1 GLVMG
6 DLDFFNILIFIAGGF
21 TASAITALAGFA
33 FGIIA
38 AGPWLHVLTP
48 SQTTALIVAYGLLV
62 QGYTVW
68 KLRAAIKIG
77 ALSPFLLGG
86 AIGSPLGVVSAPH
99 LRLGVGAVLIAYAAY
114 GLLRPNLPNFAG
126 ASRFIDALV
135 GFFGG
140 VLGGATGLAGIVVMI
155 WSGRRGWST
164 DEQRA
169 VFQPAGVANF
179 AMIALWIGGVGAL
192 DRDIMIL
199 FATGL
204 PAILAGLWIGF
215 VLYRK
220 IDEAG
225 FRKIVLILLLVSGVT
240 VFFLLRSNVRHDSCQ
255 LRANLSSGGLI

>member
-1 GLVMG
+1 MG

-77 ALSPFLLGG
+77 RLSPFLLGG
-86 AIGSPLGVVSAPH
+86 AIGSPLGVQLLSWVSATH

-155 WSGRRGWST
+155 WSGLRGWP
-164 DEQRA
+164 QRA
-169 VFQPAGVANF
+169 AERLTATLWFCLRPACRQFWPGY
-179 AMIALWIGGVGAL
+179 GS
-192 DRDIMIL
+192 
-199 FATGL
+199 
-204 PAILAGLWIGF
+204 
-215 VLYRK
+215 
-220 IDEAG
+220 
-225 FRKIVLILLLVSGVT
+225 VSYFTERSMRRAFGRS
-240 VFFLLRSNVRHDSCQ
+240 FLSCCWFPE
-255 LRANLSSGGLI
+255 

>member
-1 GLVMG
+1 MVMD
-6 DLDFFNILIFIAGGF
+6 DLNLFSFLIFIAGGF
-21 TASAITALAGFA
+21 AASVITALAGFA

-62 QGYTVW
+62 QGYSVW
-68 KLRAAIKIG
+68 KLRTAIKIG
-77 ALSPFLLGG
+77 RLFPFLLGG
-86 AIGSPLGVVSAPH
+86 AIGSALGVQLLSWVSATH
-99 LRLGVGAVLIAYAAY
+99 LRLGVGAVLIAYGGY
-114 GLLRPNLPNFAG
+114 GLLRPNLPSFAG

-155 WSGRRGWST
+155 WSGLRGWSK

-192 DRDIMIL
+192 DRDTMIL

-215 VLYRK
+215 ALYRK
-220 IDEAG
+220 TNEAG

-240 VFFLLRSNVRHDSCQ
+240 LFF
-255 LRANLSSGGLI
+255 

>member
-1 GLVMG
+1 MG
-6 DLDFFNILIFIAGGF
+6 DLDFFSILIFIAAGF
-21 TASAITALAGFA
+21 AASAITALAGFA

-62 QGYTVW
+62 QGYSVW
-68 KLRAAIKIG
+68 KWRAAIKIG
-77 ALSPFLLGG
+77 RLSPFLLGG
-86 AIGSPLGVVSAPH
+86 AIGSPLGVQLLSWVSATH
-99 LRLGVGAVLIAYAAY
+99 LRLGVGAVLIAYAAF
-114 GLLRPNLPNFAG
+114 GLVRPNLPNFAG

-155 WSGRRGWST
+155 WSGMRGWPK

-192 DRDIMIL
+192 DRDTMVL

-240 VFFLLRSNVRHDSCQ
+240 LFF
-255 LRANLSSGGLI
+255 

>member
-1 GLVMG
+1 VASRSHAFANDGADRRLWSAGARLFGVEVARSHQ
-6 DLDFFNILIFIAGGF
+6 IGGF
-21 TASAITALAGFA
+21 
-33 FGIIA
+33 
-38 AGPWLHVLTP
+38 
-48 SQTTALIVAYGLLV
+48 
-62 QGYTVW
+62 
-68 KLRAAIKIG
+68 
-77 ALSPFLLGG
+77 SPFLLGG
-86 AIGSPLGVVSAPH
+86 AIGSPLGVQLLSWVSATH
-99 LRLGVGAVLIAYAAY
+99 LRLGVGAVLIAYAAF

-155 WSGRRGWST
+155 WSGLRGWSK

-192 DRDIMIL
+192 DRDTMVL

-240 VFFLLRSNVRHDSCQ
+240 LFF
-255 LRANLSSGGLI
+255 

>member
-1 GLVMG
+1 MG
-6 DLDFFNILIFIAGGF
+6 DLDFFSILIFIAAGF
-21 TASAITALAGFA
+21 AASAITALAGFA

-62 QGYTVW
+62 QGYSVW

-77 ALSPFLLGG
+77 RLAPFLLGG
-86 AIGSPLGVVSAPH
+86 AIGGPLGVQLLSWVSATH
-99 LRLGVGAVLIAYAAY
+99 LRLGVGAVLIAYAAF
-114 GLLRPNLPNFAG
+114 GLVRPNLPNFAG

-155 WSGRRGWST
+155 WSGLRGWSK

-179 AMIALWIGGVGAL
+179 AMIALWIGASERL
-192 DRDIMIL
+192 T
-199 FATGL
+199 AT
-204 PAILAGLWIGF
+204 LWFCLRPVCRQFWPG
-215 VLYRK
+215 Y
-220 IDEAG
+220 G
-225 FRKIVLILLLVSGVT
+225 SVSYFTERSMRRAFGRS
-240 VFFLLRSNVRHDSCQ
+240 FLSYCWFPE
-255 LRANLSSGGLI
+255 